1 MPTYSFSAKSIS
13 GQTKTGSQEAAS
25 ETELAH
31 VLRNEGFILTS
42 FRLIGPAAQAKRSL
56 LSLLPSFKRVP
67 LIEKVVFAQHLAVMV
82 GAGLSLTRALEA
94 LGLQTRNKKLAEV
107 IKGTNEEIKKGNS
120 LASALAKYPKI
131 FSELFI
137 NMVRVGESA
146 GNLEEVLRLLAD
158 QMKKDHDLQSR
169 VKSAMIY
176 PAVIL
181 IAMIGIGAIM
191 MVTIVPK
198 LSAVF
203 KELKIQLP
211 FTTRVIIGISD
222 FLSHYWF
229 FAILGIIILIPV
241 FRMILKTRTGKRT
254 IDLAIINLPIFGN
267 IVKKVNSARLA
278 RILSSM
284 IKSGIPIV
292 QALQI
297 ASGTLD
303 NYLFQKSLE
312 YAAQEVQKGQAL
324 SLAMKSYLKIYPPI
338 VSQMIEVGEETGS
351 LEEILTRLAD
361 FYEEDVANITKGLT
375 SIIEPIL
382 MIIIG
387 AAVGFFAVSM
397 LQPMYS
403 MMNSL

>member
-1 MPTYSFSAKSIS
+1 VPTYSFSAKSIS

-31 VLRNEGFILTS
+31 TLRDEGFVLTS
-42 FRLIGPAAQAKRSL
+42 FRLVGPAVQAKRSL
-56 LSLLPSFKRVP
+56 LSILPSIRRVP

-82 GAGLSLTRALEA
+82 GAGLSLNRALEA
-94 LGLQTRNKKLAEV
+94 LGLQTKNKKLSEV
-107 IKGTNEEIKKGNS
+107 IKGLNEDIKKGNN
-120 LASALAKYPKI
+120 LADALSKYPKI

-146 GNLEEVLRLLAD
+146 GNLEEVLRLLSD

-176 PAVIL
+176 PGVIL

-203 KELKIQLP
+203 AELNIQLP
-211 FTTRVIIGISD
+211 FTTQVIIGISD
-222 FLSHYWF
+222 FLLHYWIF
-229 FAILGIIILIPV
+229 VILGIIIFIPV
-241 FRMILKTRTGKRT
+241 FRTILKTKTGKKT
-254 IDLAIINLPIFGN
+254 LDLTIINLPIFGN
-267 IVKKVNSARLA
+267 IIKKVNSARLA
-278 RILSSM
+278 RTLSSM

-292 QALQI
+292 QALKI
-297 ASGTLD
+297 ASGTLG
-303 NYLFQKSLE
+303 NYLFKHSLV
-312 YAAQEVQKGQAL
+312 YASEEVQKGQSL
-324 SLAMKSYLKIYPPI
+324 SLAMKKYSKIYPPI

-351 LEEILTRLAD
+351 LEEILAKLAD
-361 FYEEDVANITKGLT
+361 FYEEDVVNITKGLT